1 MNAQEI
7 AIKSV
12 EKFGSQRKAAL
23 RSGVSQAAIS
33 DIISGKIT
41 DVKTSTITK
50 LKNSLKQKVEQNKLE
65 GKASLAGI
73 EKEFSINATNFNR
86 QQQTIFSEEFNSNP
100 RIKEFN
106 ISFELA
112 AIKIVCFPDIQIE
125 DIKAYLS
132 KLDID
137 IISYSEFFRLEK

>member
-41 DVKTSTITK
+41 DVKTSTIAK
-50 LKNSLKQKVEQNKLE
+50 LKNSLKQKTEQK
-65 GKASLAGI
+65 
-73 EKEFSINATNFNR
+73 
-86 QQQTIFSEEFNSNP
+86 
-100 RIKEFN
+100 
-106 ISFELA
+106 
-112 AIKIVCFPDIQIE
+112 
-125 DIKAYLS
+125 
-132 KLDID
+132 
-137 IISYSEFFRLEK
+137 

>member
-1 MNAQEI
+1 M
-7 AIKSV
+7 
-12 EKFGSQRKAAL
+12 KFKIIFL
-23 RSGVSQAAIS
+23 RLLFILPFSLVGQNYNELSHE
-33 DIISGKIT
+33 
-41 DVKTSTITK
+41 
-50 LKNSLKQKVEQNKLE
+50 LKQKVDQNKLE

-73 EKEFSINATNFNR
+73 EKEFSIIATNFSK